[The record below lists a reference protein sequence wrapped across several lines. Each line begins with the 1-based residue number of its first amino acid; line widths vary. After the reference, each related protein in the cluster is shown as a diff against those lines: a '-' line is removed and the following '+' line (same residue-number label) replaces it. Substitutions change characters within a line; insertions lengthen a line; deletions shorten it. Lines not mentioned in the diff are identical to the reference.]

1 MAVIKA
7 VVADDDS
14 RVRSALVALLR
25 TDGRF
30 AIVAELADGSSLVE
44 TVRRTDADVV
54 LLDVR
59 MPDGGVAAAR
69 ALQDGPPVTVVAI
82 SAESSSATVAEM
94 VRAGAHGYLAKGRLT
109 SELPEIVARC
119 VAGEVVLAVPS
130 AAQALRR
137 LTHVH

>member
-1 MAVIKA
+1 MAAIRA

-14 RVRSALVALLR
+14 RVRSALAALLR

-30 AIVAELADGSSLVE
+30 TVVAELADGSDLVE
-44 TVRRTDADVV
+44 TVRRTEADVV

-59 MPDGGVAAAR
+59 MPDGGVDAAL
-69 ALQDGPPVTVVAI
+69 ALKDSGPVVVVAV
-82 SAESSSATVAEM
+82 SAETSSTIVADM
-94 VRAGAHGYLAKGRLT
+94 VRAGVNGYLAKGRLDA
-109 SELPEIVARC
+109 ELPEIVARC

-130 AAQALRR
+130 ASQALRR

>member
-7 VVADDDS
+7 VVADDDA
-14 RVRSALVALLR
+14 RVRSALIDLLR

-30 AIVAELADGSSLVE
+30 AVVDELADGSTLVE
-44 TVRRTDADVV
+44 AVRRTGADVV

-59 MPDGGVAAAR
+59 MPEGGAAAAR
-69 ALQDGPPVTVVAI
+69 ALREAGAVTVVAI
-82 SAESSSATVAEM
+82 SAETSPAIVADM
-94 VRAGAHGYLAKGRLT
+94 VRAGVNGYLAKGHLS
-109 SELPEIVARC
+109 SELPELVARC

-130 AAQALRR
+130 AGQALRR